1 MKNLIL
7 IITMFFGFFTLN
19 PMTAQNT
26 KVTKNSN
33 TKQEVD
39 KMATPASGDV
49 IYQTELKNTTEAKTK
64 RQEEAKA
71 NQNEMKLKGKFD
83 NQRKSVNTSTTGKVE
98 VQQPQ
103 SVEKTKPAGKVYHK
117 DASEGKIKYKKGEM
131 KPNVPATDNKVKLGA
146 PKTQE
151 KTK

>member
-7 IITMFFGFFTLN
+7 IITMFFGFIALN

-33 TKQEVD
+33 TKLEVE
-39 KMATPASGDV
+39 KMATPANGDAIHQV
-49 IYQTELKNTTEAKTK
+49 ELKNTTEAKTK
-64 RQEEAKA
+64 RQDEAKV
-71 NQNEMKLKGKFD
+71 NHNEMKVKGKFN
-83 NQRKSVNTSTTGKVE
+83 NQRKSVNSITTQVE
-98 VQQPQ
+98 AEKPQ
-103 SVEKTKPAGKVYHK
+103 NVEKTKPGGKVYQK
-117 DASEGKIKYKKGEM
+117 NASEGNAKYKKGEL
-131 KPNVPATDNKVKLGA
+131 KPNVPASDNKAKLEV

>member
-7 IITMFFGFFTLN
+7 IITMIFGFFALN

-39 KMATPASGDV
+39 KMAKPASGDV
-49 IYQTELKNTTEAKTK
+49 IYQTELKNTNDAKTK

-71 NQNEMKLKGKFD
+71 NQNEMKLKGKF
-83 NQRKSVNTSTTGKVE
+83 NNSRKSVNATTTKVE
-98 VQQPQ
+98 AEKPQ
-103 SVEKTKPAGKVYHK
+103 NVEKTKPAGKVYQK
-117 DASEGKIKYKKGEM
+117 DASEGNVKYKKGEM
-131 KPNVPATDNKVKLGA
+131 KPNVPATDNKAKLEA